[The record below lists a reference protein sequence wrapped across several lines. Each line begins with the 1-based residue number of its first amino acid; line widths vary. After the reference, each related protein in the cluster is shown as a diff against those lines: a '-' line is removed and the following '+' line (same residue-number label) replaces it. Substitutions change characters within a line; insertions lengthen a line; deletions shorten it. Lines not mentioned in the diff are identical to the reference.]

1 MALAIVTLCS
11 VGATAL
17 NAYAAEIRN
26 LIHSIGGDPISD
38 NAFDYALFNGAD
50 DSVFC
55 MNANSVKVQGDI
67 HSGGGFVYRGNEIEV
82 EGTIESG
89 NDCLTISVSDPEYES
104 KIGKTH
110 TYTNPVELPQ
120 IVPEIR
126 DEIREDATVYSG
138 YTSFQN
144 TILSGNAIVNGDVG
158 IYSSTCNVKNSV
170 IVANGSIQMG
180 LDYLSA
186 SNEGSL
192 FLCSENG
199 NIQINASNSKL
210 KGILYAPNGYVMIT
224 GDLNLQGRIIAK
236 QIYYYGSNL
245 TVTAS
250 EDDLTALDC
259 LSEVTDPVIT
269 GEKEGRENHR
279 INLSLNDN
287 AWISKVK
294 DKNITWSVKDA
305 ETGDILSEDEEYF
318 ILPGDSKKE
327 IGIVFRAQGDY
338 VAEASIRHKKKEY
351 TAIQTLHVFSDL
363 LPVSDFMADDYFL
376 RDENKVSSVSV
387 TDLSYSADGDELG
400 IRTYEIWYDNKGN
413 GTYEEPVTSVQTADE
428 TATLA
433 LNQVGQYKITET
445 VSEILDPEVQTL
457 YEEKGINISEI
468 KPVSVS
474 EKYFE
479 IGNRAPK
486 AEADVCINEQPKL
499 IVICKTEEEKTT
511 LTDAVNS
518 VLDSLT
524 EAGFTP
530 NIEYNVL
537 NGIGDDTVENAIR
550 SMYEKYNLE
559 TESLYLIGDFDYSD
573 ILSNKGCANA
583 EKALTESGGAII
595 PVHDS
600 LSTNLILS
608 AILSDQQESQSTD
621 IIIAGQ
627 NLKYSGSYLD
637 YENDPLYQ
645 TRYTYSYKP
654 YDENGNVTV
663 TEDGQESIVE
673 ESESAREQIGVP
685 GEYHISVKVQDNPVG
700 DNDALESYRL
710 WSEEFIIKNSI
721 PVVKRPTFDAVVTK
735 DLQENGAYTI
745 DVAVKENNAL
755 TLNCSIKEVGT
766 GAWEDLSNQT
776 VLSVD
781 KLYLLKAVV
790 EDKNGVQSLPK
801 VYVIENNAEE
811 NAVECRVDRTIPTEV
826 FLLTTEDYEGK
837 ESYADV
843 LRGLSDHYAEGF
855 LFGTHLYESAG
866 HFYYAPLDALLWN
879 DAKEACEKMGGH
891 LVTISSQTEND
902 FVRDVIREEGRA
914 GYLTLG
920 FSDAEE
926 ERNWKW
932 VTGEEVTFT
941 AWNAGEPNNG
951 LWMGAQN
958 HAFMLENGEWDD
970 GWLNPQLYMC
980 EWDSEEEYYAGILKY
995 VKETFAYENSAKV
1008 IVTNLNEDTPFK
1020 SNVIKAY
1027 FEKAI
1032 YESGAEIIRITNGAD
1047 EDSLSLVAEEV
1058 KRILAEEKNDNETAP
1073 FTVGDLLDV
1082 TLVNF
1087 DEDASKYSVSYQMGY
1102 QSFDGDI
1109 TKTGISDEW
1118 IIPELP
1124 GKYRVKVQLMN
1135 NVTGEMIVTQ
1145 DCDFMLYDVP
1155 KAEYQMPGEIERIQ
1169 GDDEHCIAKVYV
1181 NTYADRYHGTE
1192 GNGIE
1197 SAVYKWKKAGE
1208 STWTEGMWPDT
1219 WELENVYLLYTAVK
1233 DIDGVE
1239 SAPSV
1244 YVLSTKNL
1252 PIEDKHGP
1260 SITIIFSNHYPVA
1273 GENVTITFQAVDESS
1288 VENAELYILG
1298 EQVLSETGTYVYET
1312 KDSGEIVV
1320 SARAIDEKGNVST
1333 RSEVLKVLP
1342 ASVYDVT
1349 PPEVAITRVE
1359 KDSQNPDMLRIYG
1372 TVTDETKLSEYKLY
1386 YSKEGET
1393 DTKVIASGSKEVT
1406 DELLGSLSLNGLGEE
1421 SFVITLY
1428 AKDAAG
1434 NEGMATNSFIRST
1447 LGVEFTDVVLSE
1459 DGKVLSVY
1467 GSVKEGAG
1475 LAELTLQCVRSI
1487 SAEDEVYTENEE
1499 IAVIRENLED
1509 GVLCMID
1516 TALLV
1521 TGEYILNVK
1530 VRDIDG
1536 NEVEGFV
1543 VFTYTEGEIVEEATI
1558 EKNEITPFVWTGVEE
1573 AGKQYL
1579 AVFGMPGNQQ
1589 YVFSCVDENGNEI
1602 TLKTREEVESGST
1615 ASSDEEEDVVDED
1628 NTPDDEKEPNPQ
1640 EIDTETKDE
1649 QEEESKEPSEE
1660 SPEESPEVFSEE
1672 FPEGSADEQ
1681 IVEDAEPES
1690 EPIEEGTSSES
1701 SDRAGFDYEEE
1712 EGLIY
1717 RYLDMNSL
1725 ESGTYTVV
1733 AVAVDYPELVSSL
1746 TFRFVKGGE
1755 ITTETETTHSAPEI
1769 TQIEL
1774 NENKTALNIRG
1785 NVNHNEEAELS
1796 VSCIR
1801 KDAEETN
1808 IIEITPSEEEGILG
1822 QISLDLLT
1830 TGEYE
1835 LIAKL
1840 RYPDNVETTTV
1851 VSFTYTEPVTSEPA
1865 TTKIGTDK
1873 EEILDEND
1881 VTPPSLDFHA
1891 NVEGNEITDSTDILA
1906 TISDDKGILSYV
1918 LEYRLKGEADY
1929 TLLAKGKGAKAD
1941 EKIGEIHPDCLL
1953 NGVYEFRLRVKDFG
1967 GNEVSGTREYGIY
1980 TPAKIGFLSLGFADF
1995 SKRIG
2000 GMNIQ
2005 AERIYSNLVKT
2016 EGDFGYGWN
2025 LALGGMTLT
2034 AGGELWNG
2042 YAQGSAGTGLGTT
2055 FTIYETNCHDVV
2067 INFGDGTTKTF
2078 KVKLSPES
2086 QALRPIDSVNVGFRC
2101 VEDPSYTLSI
2111 LGDDSAEFSD
2121 GLLYWNDESN
2131 YSGIRY
2137 LLTDKEGNKYTFNGS
2152 GKVETF
2158 EDTLG
2163 EVIYVSDAG
2172 FLNAEGKGIHF
2183 TRDEKNRITSV
2194 SDDFGKSV
2202 SYFYDGN
2209 GDLVTFVGADGIAVH
2224 YEYDHFHNLTTILDS
2239 EGRILAHSEYDKD
2252 GRLTASVDAEGNRI
2266 SYEYDPALSMQ
2277 RVTDRRGNSTVY
2289 YYDDFGQVVKSI
2301 DPYGNIALNEYDTNH
2316 NLIKR
2321 IDENGT
2327 EISYEYDDKGNVTK
2341 VTYPDGSTLQYS
2353 LQENGLIQNVTFM
2366 DLIVSALTYD
2376 SKGYINSSTDANGNV
2391 TEYTHDANG
2400 NVTSVSDAIGYS
2412 YQATYTE
2419 DGRLALLIDS
2429 NNNHISYTYNERG
2442 ECISATITNGE
2453 KSHTVSM
2460 TYDSYGNI
2468 SSATDNM
2475 GNTTLYEYDAKGNL
2489 LSVTDA
2495 TGNKTIYR
2503 YSLNGNVEEIEYP
2516 DGSKETFEYDEEGN
2530 TIKAT
2535 NRLGLSRTFA
2545 YDKLNRL
2552 ISTTSPNGKTESYTY
2567 DAVGNLL
2574 SVTSVYGDVTTYEYD
2589 QMYRQTKVNSPL
2601 TGTTSYTYDMYSML
2615 TSRTDAE
2622 GNTVS
2627 YEYDHNNNLTKVT
2640 YPDGAGCSYV
2650 YDARNRLVKEV
2661 DGYGNET
2668 KYSYTNSDLL
2678 SSVTDADG
2686 VSTQYSYDYMGNLTE
2701 VIDGNHHK
2709 TTYVYDDAFRLVEM
2723 RNAAAQS
2730 AHYVRNAAGRVLQY
2744 TDYAGHI
2751 TEFLYDSCGN
2761 ILSEKD
2767 AEKETLYYYHN
2778 GVTTGASDDN
2788 GRITYTY
2795 NELGQL
2801 ATQTDASGNT
2811 LRFTYDTFGN
2821 VTKIEGLSVS
2831 ENYTYDEFGRLK
2843 SAKNEQGEGV
2853 SYTYDAL
2860 SRVKDALYTNGIKI
2874 TYSYDS
2880 CGRVSEQVTV
2890 GPNGEILSS
2899 YTYTYGKNGE
2909 ILTAMENYTLDG
2921 VVVQTAVQYTYGKS
2935 GMLLCETHTQG
2946 ENVLK
2951 QTYSYDAAG
2960 NRTRKETAITGDVSR
2975 IANRPILAGI
2985 TTYTYNEINQLID
2998 ETFTENANAANETVK
3013 KTTYTYDVAGNLVQ
3027 TTGEKEAEY
3036 TYNNRNQLIKAK
3048 VTENGISGEET
3059 YGYDAQGV
3067 RAFKKNSTG
3076 ETNYITYT
3084 IGGLSYL
3091 FAETDENGKLI
3102 ASYLRGYGLVSETLY
3117 HNDSETE
3124 NEETYFYLLDGNG
3137 DVRALANEAGNVTD
3151 TYRFDAFGIK
3161 LIQTGNTKNPYGYRS
3176 EETDELT
3183 GFVYLRAR
3191 YMNPATGTFISE
3203 DTFGGV
3209 LSSPI
3214 TLNRYAYAGQNP
3226 VSYMDPSGH
3235 FFTVIQQVLTLTL
3248 QEMIKDYEGTMAAGR
3263 LGAFISVMGAIVSGD
3278 SDLGWA
3284 YVKGYAMGVGTAG
3297 LGKLKELG
3305 QGILAAKKLYMVITL
3320 VRVFKNG
3327 SLAAYSLYKKDY
3339 VSAMF
3344 YGSLT
3349 VFGVFEYKSEAKAL
3363 YQMNQT
3369 SVNNGDIKSHL
3380 YYNPDEDGSKIDFYA
3395 GKEGVA
3401 TSLQE
3406 YDDFVGSVGN
3416 PVEVAGYGHTGR
3428 IIPNCLNEQMAMRQ
3442 VRSNPLDGAT
3452 ELPFVMKDSRWSA
3465 EDGWVKMENNVYHS
3479 NGDHISIHFVYN
3491 KNTGMFDDFKFK
3503 DK

>member
-1 MALAIVTLCS
+1 MKTSRKRFGKIRTRVLAIILTITTL
-11 VGATAL
+11 GATGSTAL
-17 NAYAAEIRN
+17 NVYAEEIRN
-26 LIHSIGGDPISD
+26 LIRSVGSGANSE
-38 NAFDYALFNGAD
+38 NAFDYAIFNGSS
-50 DSVFC
+50 DSVLS
-55 MNANSVKVQGDI
+55 MNANSLKVQGDI
-67 HSGGGFVYRGNEIEV
+67 HSNGGFVYRGNEIEV
-82 EGTIESG
+82 VGTIEAG
-89 NDCLTISVSDPEYES
+89 NDNLIISVSDPDYKD
-104 KIGKTH
+104 KIGKTNP
-110 TYTNPVELPQ
+110 YTDPVELPQ
-120 IVPEIR
+120 IVSEIR
-126 DEIREDATVYSG
+126 DEIREDAAVYSG

-158 IYSSTCNVKNSV
+158 IYSSSCSVQNSV
-170 IVANGSIQMG
+170 IVASGNIQMG
-180 LDYLSA
+180 LDYLSSA
-186 SNEGSL
+186 DGGTL

-199 NIQINASNSKL
+199 NIQINASSSEL

-224 GDLNLQGRIIAK
+224 GDLNLKGRIIAK
-236 QIYYYGSNL
+236 QIYNYGSNL

-250 EDDLTALDC
+250 EDDLEILDG
-259 LSEVTDPVIT
+259 LSKVTDPVIT
-269 GEKEGRENHR
+269 GDTQGRENHR
-279 INLSLNDN
+279 ISLSLNDN
-287 AWISKVK
+287 VWISKVK
-294 DKNITWSVKDA
+294 DKNITWTVKDA
-305 ETGDILSEDEEYF
+305 ETGEALSGEEDYF
-318 ILPGDSKKE
+318 ILQNDSKKE
-327 IGIVFRAQGDY
+327 IGIVFRTQGDY
-338 VAEASIRHKKKEY
+338 VAEASISYKKKEY
-351 TAIQTLHVFSDL
+351 TASLEIHV
-363 LPVSDFMADDYFL
+363 LPDMMPVADFLADESFL
-376 RDENKVSSVSV
+376 RDENKEVSVPV
-387 TDLSYSADGDELG
+387 TDLSYSLDGDELG
-400 IRTYEIWYDNKGN
+400 VRTFEIYHDGKGDGSYEDL
-413 GTYEEPVTSVQTADE
+413 VTSVQTTEQTIAFK
-428 TATLA
+428 
-433 LNQVGQYKITET
+433 LNKLGQYRIVET
-445 VSEILDPEVQTL
+445 VSEILDSEVQTL
-457 YEEKGINISEI
+457 YEEKGIDISKV
-468 KPVSVS
+468 KPASVC
-474 EKYFE
+474 EKHF
-479 IGNRAPK
+479 
-486 AEADVCINEQPKL
+486 V
-499 IVICKTEEEKTT
+499 
-511 LTDAVNS
+511 
-518 VLDSLT
+518 
-524 EAGFTP
+524 
-530 NIEYNVL
+530 
-537 NGIGDDTVENAIR
+537 
-550 SMYEKYNLE
+550 
-559 TESLYLIGDFDYSD
+559 
-573 ILSNKGCANA
+573 
-583 EKALTESGGAII
+583 
-595 PVHDS
+595 
-600 LSTNLILS
+600 
-608 AILSDQQESQSTD
+608 
-621 IIIAGQ
+621 
-627 NLKYSGSYLD
+627 
-637 YENDPLYQ
+637 
-645 TRYTYSYKP
+645 
-654 YDENGNVTV
+654 V
-663 TEDGQESIVE
+663 TED
-673 ESESAREQIGVP
+673 ESEEAVQI
-685 GEYHISVKVQDNPVG
+685 
-700 DNDALESYRL
+700 
-710 WSEEFIIKNSI
+710 
-721 PVVKRPTFDAVVTK
+721 
-735 DLQENGAYTI
+735 
-745 DVAVKENNAL
+745 
-755 TLNCSIKEVGT
+755 SIKK
-766 GAWEDLSNQT
+766 T
-776 VLSVD
+776 V
-781 KLYLLKAVV
+781 
-790 EDKNGVQSLPK
+790 
-801 VYVIENNAEE
+801 
-811 NAVECRVDRTIPTEV
+811 PTEV
-826 FLLTTEDYEGK
+826 LLLTTEDFAGK
-837 ESYADV
+837 ESYANT
-843 LRGLSDHYAEGF
+843 LGGLADYYAEGF
-855 LFGTHLYESAG
+855 LFGTHLYESGG
-866 HFYYAPLDALLWN
+866 HFYYAPKEALLW
-879 DAKEACEKMGGH
+879 DEAKEACEKMGGH
-891 LVTISSQTEND
+891 LVTISSQAEND
-902 FVRDVIREEGRA
+902 FVRDVMISEGRA

-926 ERNWKW
+926 ETNWRW

-941 AWNAGEPNNG
+941 AWRGGEPNNG
-951 LWMGAQN
+951 LWWDAQN
-958 HAFMLENGEWDD
+958 YAYMYDNGEWDD

-995 VKETFAYENSAKV
+995 VKDSFTYDNSAKV
-1008 IVTNLNEDTPFK
+1008 IVTNLYEDVPFK
-1020 SNVIKAY
+1020 SDVIKAY
-1027 FEKAI
+1027 FERAI
-1032 YESGAEIIRITNGAD
+1032 YESGAKIVRITNDTDEETVNAVAD
-1047 EDSLSLVAEEV
+1047 EVNS
-1058 KRILAEEKNDNETAP
+1058 ILAEEKDKKETTP

-1087 DEDASKYSVSYQMGY
+1087 DGNAEDYTVFYQVTY
-1102 QSFDGDI
+1102 QSPDGSV
-1109 TKTGISDEW
+1109 TQSDFSGDFGNF
-1118 IIPELP
+1118 ELP
-1124 GKYRVKVQLMN
+1124 GEYKVKVQLVN
-1135 NVTGEMIVTQ
+1135 LITEEVFVSK
-1145 DCDFMLYDVP
+1145 DCEFTLYDAP
-1155 KAEYQMPGEIERIQ
+1155 KAEYHLSGGIERIQ
-1169 GDDEHCIAKVYV
+1169 GDDEHCIANVIV
-1181 NTYADRYHGTE
+1181 NTYADRYLGTE

-1197 SAVYKWKKAGE
+1197 STVYKWKKAGE
-1208 STWTEGMWPDT
+1208 TTWNEGTWPDT
-1219 WELENVYLLYTAVK
+1219 WDLENVYLLYTVVK
-1233 DIDGVE
+1233 DKDGVE

-1244 YVLSTKNL
+1244 YVLSTKDL
-1252 PIEDKHGP
+1252 PIEDKAGP

-1273 GENVTITFQAVDESS
+1273 GEDVTITFQAVDESG
-1288 VENAELYILG
+1288 VESAELYISG
-1298 EQVLSETGTYVYET
+1298 EKVLSETGTYVYET
-1312 KDSGEIVV
+1312 KDSGEVVV
-1320 SARAIDEKGNVST
+1320 SARATDGKGNVST

-1342 ASVYDVT
+1342 GSAYDVT

-1359 KDSQNPDMLRIYG
+1359 KDPQNSDMLRIYG
-1372 TVTDETKLSEYKLY
+1372 TVTDETKLSEYKLS
-1386 YSKEGET
+1386 YSKEGEE
-1393 DTKVIASGSKEVT
+1393 DTKVIAGGSKEVT
-1406 DELLGSLSLNGLGEE
+1406 DELLGNLSLQGLSEE

-1434 NEGMATNSFIRST
+1434 NESMATTSFYKST
-1447 LGVEFTDVVLSE
+1447 LGVDFTNVVLSE
-1459 DGKVLSVY
+1459 DGKLLSVY
-1467 GSVKEGAG
+1467 GTIKEGAG
-1475 LAELTLQCVRSI
+1475 LADLTMQCARSDFDKG
-1487 SAEDEVYTENEE
+1487 EEYGEGEE
-1499 IAVIRENLED
+1499 IALVRDNLED
-1509 GVLCMID
+1509 GVLCKID
-1516 TALLV
+1516 TALLA
-1521 TGEYILNVK
+1521 TGEYTLTVK
-1530 VRDIDG
+1530 VTDIDG

-1543 VFTYTEGEIVEEATI
+1543 VFTYTEGEVIEEAEVETT
-1558 EKNEITPFVWTGVEE
+1558 EVTPFVWTGVEE
-1573 AGKQYL
+1573 AGEQYL
-1579 AVFGMPGNQQ
+1579 AVFGVPGNQQ
-1589 YVFSCVDENGNEI
+1589 YVFSCVDEEGTEI
-1602 TLKTREEVESGST
+1602 PLLTKEEINPVSD
-1615 ASSDEEEDVVDED
+1615 ASSDDGDEVVEA
-1628 NTPDDEKEPNPQ
+1628 T
-1640 EIDTETKDE
+1640 E
-1649 QEEESKEPSEE
+1649 QEQEQDSLETEVEEATGQEEPTEEPSEDLSVE
-1660 SPEESPEVFSEE
+1660 DSEPEREPKE
-1672 FPEGSADEQ
+1672 EGS
-1681 IVEDAEPES
+1681 P
-1690 EPIEEGTSSES
+1690 SES
-1701 SDRAGFDYEEE
+1701 SDKAGFDYEEQ
-1712 EGLIY
+1712 EGFIY
-1717 RYLDMNSL
+1717 RYLDRKYL
-1725 ESGTYTVV
+1725 ESGIYTVT
-1733 AVAVDYPELVSSL
+1733 ATAVDYPEMVSSL

-1755 ITTETETTHSAPEI
+1755 ITAETEVTHSAPEI

-1774 NENKTALNIRG
+1774 NEDKTALNIRG
-1785 NVNHNEEAELS
+1785 NVNHEEEAELI

-1881 VTPPSLDFHA
+1881 VTPPTLDFHA
-1891 NVEGNEITDSTDILA
+1891 NVEGNEIADGTDIIA
-1906 TISDDKGILSYV
+1906 TIADDQGILSYV
-1918 LEYRLKGEADY
+1918 LEYRLKGEEDY
-1929 TLLAKGKGAKAD
+1929 TVLTKGKGAKSE

-1953 NGVYEFRLRVKDFG
+1953 NGVYEFRLRAKDFG
-1967 GNEVSGTREYGIY
+1967 GNEVAGSREYSIY
-1980 TPAKIGFLSLGFADF
+1980 TPAKIGFLSLGFVDF
-1995 SKRIG
+1995 TKRIG

-2034 AGGELWNG
+2034 NGNELWNG

-2055 FTIYETNCHDVV
+2055 FTIYETICHDVV

-2086 QALRPIDSVNVGFRC
+2086 QTLQPIDSVNVGFRC

-2202 SYFYDGN
+2202 SYSYDGN

-2266 SYEYDPALSMQ
+2266 SYEYDPSLSMQ

-2289 YYDDFGQVVKSI
+2289 YYDDFGQVVKSV
-2301 DPYGNIALNEYDTNH
+2301 DPYGNIALNEYDTSH

-2475 GNTTLYEYDAKGNL
+2475 GNTSLYEYDAKGNL

-2495 TGNKTIYR
+2495 TGNKTLYR

-2552 ISTTSPNGKTESYTY
+2552 ISTTSPNGKTESYSY
-2567 DAVGNLL
+2567 DAVGNFL
-2574 SVTSVYGDVTTYEYD
+2574 SVTSIYGDVTTYEYD
-2589 QMYRQTKVNSPL
+2589 RMYRQTKVNSPL
-2601 TGTTSYTYDMYSML
+2601 TGTTSYAYDQYSML

-2627 YEYDHNNNLTKVT
+2627 YEYDPNNNLTKVT
-2640 YPDGAGCSYV
+2640 YPDGTGRSYV

-2668 KYSYTNSDLL
+2668 RYSYTNSDLL

-2723 RNAAAQS
+2723 RNAAGQS
-2730 AHYVRNAAGRVLQY
+2730 ASYVRDAAGRVLQY
-2744 TDYAGHI
+2744 TDYAGNI

-2761 ILSEKD
+2761 ILSEKN
-2767 AEKETLYYYHN
+2767 AEKETLFYYHN
-2778 GVTTGASDDN
+2778 GVATGASDEN
-2788 GRITYTY
+2788 GRISYTY

-2801 ATQTDASGNT
+2801 AMQTDANGNT
-2811 LRFTYDTFGN
+2811 LSFTYDAYGN
-2821 VTKIEGLSVS
+2821 VTRIEGLSVS

-2843 SAKNEQGEGV
+2843 SAKNGQGEGV
-2853 SYTYDAL
+2853 TYSYDTL

-2880 CGRVSEQVTV
+2880 CGRVSEQVTA
-2890 GPNGEILSS
+2890 GPDGEILSS

-2909 ILTAMENYTLDG
+2909 LLTAMEAYTLDG
-2921 VVVQTAVQYTYGKS
+2921 VVVQTAVRYTYSKT
-2935 GMLLCETHTQG
+2935 GMLLSETHTQA
-2946 ENVLK
+2946 ENVLT

-2960 NRTRKETAITGDVSR
+2960 NRIRKETTVTGDVNR
-2975 IANRPILAGI
+2975 LANQPVSAGV
-2985 TTYTYNEINQLID
+2985 TTYTYNELNQLIT

-3013 KTTYTYDVAGNLVQ
+3013 QTAYTYDAAGNLVK
-3027 TTGEKEAEY
+3027 TSGEKEAEY
-3036 TYNNRNQLIKAK
+3036 TYNARNQLIKAK
-3048 VTENGISGEET
+3048 VTENGASKEES
-3059 YGYDAQGV
+3059 YGYDVQGV
-3067 RAFKKNSTG
+3067 RAWKRNSTG

-3091 FAETDENGKLI
+3091 FAESNASGELS
-3102 ASYLRGYGLVSETLY
+3102 ASYLRGYGLVGETLY
-3117 HNDSETE
+3117 HKDSETE
-3124 NEETYFYLLDGNG
+3124 EEETFFYLLDGNG
-3137 DVRALANEAGNVTD
+3137 DVRALADDAGSVTD

-3191 YMNPATGTFISE
+3191 YLNPATGTFISE
-3203 DTFGGV
+3203 DTFRGV

-3226 VSYMDPSGH
+3226 IGNIDPSGH
-3235 FFTVIQQVLTLTL
+3235 FFMAIKQVVTLTI
-3248 QEMIKDYEGTMAAGR
+3248 QEMLRDYEGTMAAGR
-3263 LGAFISVMGAIVSGD
+3263 LGAFTSVMGAIVSGD

-3284 YVKGYAMGVGTAG
+3284 YIKGYARGVGTAG

-3305 QGILAAKKLYMVITL
+3305 QGIRAAKQLYMVITL

-3327 SLAAYSLYKKDY
+3327 SLAAYSFSKKDY
-3339 VSAMF
+3339 AAAAF

-3349 VFGVFEYKSEAKAL
+3349 VFGVLEYRAEAKAL
-3363 YQMNQT
+3363 FQMNQT

-3380 YYNPDEDGSKIDFYA
+3380 YYNPDKDESGSKTYMTGTDGEEELA
-3395 GKEGVA
+3395 RLVGGKSQQYRK
-3401 TSLQE
+3401 TSLGGRYIDQLSADNIAHE
-3406 YDDFVGSVGN
+3406 SKVGYTTLTKRIRTQILKDAELIN
-3416 PVEVAGYGHTGR
+3416 TGR
-3428 IIPNCLNEQMAMRQ
+3428 IEGAHWHFFTSGVTGKGGASQ
-3442 VRSNPLDGAT
+3442 PLLDFLT
-3452 ELPFVMKDSRWSA
+3452 E
-3465 EDGWVKMENNVYHS
+3465 
-3479 NGDHISIHFVYN
+3479 NGISYTIH
-3491 KNTGMFDDFKFK
+3491 
-3503 DK
+3503 

>member
-158 IYSSTCNVKNSV
+158 IYSSTCSVGNSV
-170 IVANGSIQMG
+170 VVATGNIQMG
-180 LDYLSA
+180 LDYLSSA
-186 SNEGSL
+186 DGGTL

-199 NIQINASNSKL
+199 NIQINASSSEL
-210 KGILYAPNGYVMIT
+210 KGIFYAPNGYVMIT
-224 GDLNLQGRIIAK
+224 GDLNLKGRIIAK
-236 QIYYYGSNL
+236 QIFYYGSNL

-250 EDDLTALDC
+250 EDDLAVLDC
-259 LSEVTDPVIT
+259 LSEVVDPVIT
-269 GEKEGRENHR
+269 GETEGRENHR

-294 DKNITWSVKDA
+294 DKNITWTVKDA

-338 VAEASIRHKKKEY
+338 VAEASIQHKKKEY
-351 TAIQTLHVFSDL
+351 TAIQTLHVFPDL

-428 TATLA
+428 TATFA

-479 IGNRAPK
+479 IGNRVPK
-486 AEADVCINEQPKL
+486 AEADVCVNEQPKL
-499 IVICKTEEEKTT
+499 IIICKTEEEKTT

-524 EAGFTP
+524 EAGFIP

-573 ILSNKGCANA
+573 ILSKKGCANA

-673 ESESAREQIGVP
+673 ESESTREQIGVP

-721 PVVKRPTFDAVVTK
+721 PVVKRPTFDAKITK
-735 DLQENGAYTI
+735 ELQENGAYTL
-745 DVAVKENNAL
+745 DVSVKEDNAL

-766 GAWEDLSNQT
+766 DAWKTLSKQT
-776 VLSVD
+776 ILSSD
-781 KLYLLKAVV
+781 KLYLLKTVATGKHG
-790 EDKNGVQSLPK
+790 EESLPK
-801 VYVIENNAEE
+801 VYLLENAGEE
-811 NAVECRVDRTIPTEV
+811 NSLECRIDRTVPTEV
-826 FLLTTEDYEGK
+826 LLLTTEDLEGK

-843 LRGLSDHYAEGF
+843 LRGLPDHYAEGF
-855 LFGTHLYESAG
+855 LFGTHLYESNG
-866 HFYYAPLDALLWN
+866 HFYYAPLDALLWD
-879 DAKEACEKMGGH
+879 DAKDACEKMGGH
-891 LVTISSQTEND
+891 LVTISSQAEND
-902 FVRDVIREEGRA
+902 FVRDIMISEGRA

-926 ERNWKW
+926 ETNWKW
-932 VTGEEVTFT
+932 VTKEENTFT
-941 AWNAGEPNNG
+941 AWRGGEPNNG

-958 HAFMLENGEWDD
+958 YAYMYDNGEWDD

-995 VKETFAYENSAKV
+995 VKDAFAYKNSAKV
-1008 IVTNLNEDTPFK
+1008 IVTNLYEDVTFK
-1020 SNVIKAY
+1020 SDVIKAY

-1032 YESGAEIIRITNGAD
+1032 YESGAKVVRIADGAD
-1047 EDSLSLVAEEV
+1047 EEYVNTVAEEV
-1058 KRILAEEKNDNETAP
+1058 NSILAEKKGKKETTP

-1082 TLVNF
+1082 TLADFEGNA
-1087 DEDASKYSVSYQMGY
+1087 EDYSVFYQVTY
-1102 QSFDGDI
+1102 QRFDGSI
-1109 TKTGISDEW
+1109 TKTDISDTW
-1118 IIPELP
+1118 TNPELP
-1124 GKYRVKVQLMN
+1124 GKYKVRAQLVN
-1135 NVTGEMIVTQ
+1135 LTTEEAFVSK
-1145 DCDFMLYDVP
+1145 DCEFTLYDVP
-1155 KAEYQMPGEIERIQ
+1155 KAEYHLSGEIERIQ
-1169 GDDEHCIAKVYV
+1169 GDDEHCIANIFV
-1181 NTYADRYHGTE
+1181 NTYADRYLGAE

-1197 SAVYKWKKAGE
+1197 ESVFKWKKAGE
-1208 STWTEGMWPDT
+1208 TIWNEGAWPDM
-1219 WELENVYLLYTAVK
+1219 WELEDVYLLYTAVK
-1233 DIDGVE
+1233 DKDGVE
-1239 SAPSV
+1239 SDPSV
-1244 YVLSTKNL
+1244 YVLSTKDL
-1252 PIEDKHGP
+1252 PIEDKVGP

-1273 GENVTITFQAVDESS
+1273 GEDVTITFQAVDESG
-1288 VENAELYILG
+1288 VESAELYISG
-1298 EQVLSETGTYVYET
+1298 EKVLSETGTYVYET
-1312 KDSGEIVV
+1312 KDSGEVVV
-1320 SARAIDEKGNVST
+1320 SARAIDGKGNVST

-1349 PPEVAITRVE
+1349 PPEVAITRVQ
-1359 KDSQNPDMLRIYG
+1359 KDADNPDLLHIYG
-1372 TVTDETKLSEYKLY
+1372 TVSDETKLSEYKLY
-1386 YSKEGET
+1386 YLKEGET
-1393 DTKVIASGSKEVT
+1393 DTKVIAGGSKEVT
-1406 DELLGSLSLNGLGEE
+1406 DELLGSLSLQGLSEDA
-1421 SFVITLY
+1421 FVITLY

-1434 NEGMATNSFIRST
+1434 NESMATNSFYRST
-1447 LGVEFTDVVLSE
+1447 LGVDFADVVLSE
-1459 DGKVLSVY
+1459 DGKTIAIY
-1467 GSVKEGAG
+1467 GTVSEGAG
-1475 LAELTLQCVRSI
+1475 LSDVFMNCVSNT
-1487 SAEDEVYTENEE
+1487 SPDSEESGESEE
-1499 IAVIRENLED
+1499 IALIRDNLEA
-1509 GVLCMID
+1509 GVLCKID
-1516 TALLV
+1516 TALLA
-1521 TGEYILNVK
+1521 TGEYTLTVK
-1530 VRDIDG
+1530 VTDIDG

-1543 VFTYTEGEIVEEATI
+1543 VFTYAEGEVIEDATVETTEV
-1558 EKNEITPFVWTGVEE
+1558 TPFVWTGVEE
-1573 AGKQYL
+1573 AGEQYL
-1579 AVFGMPGNQQ
+1579 AVFGVPGNQQ
-1589 YVFSCVDENGNEI
+1589 YVFTCVDENGNEVV
-1602 TLKTREEVESGST
+1602 LKTREEAEPASS
-1615 ASSDEEEDVVDED
+1615 ASSDEEDEVVE
-1628 NTPDDEKEPNPQ
+1628 T
-1640 EIDTETKDE
+1640 TEEE
-1649 QEEESKEPSEE
+1649 QEQDPLEDSEPKSE
-1660 SPEESPEVFSEE
+1660 PEE
-1672 FPEGSADEQ
+1672 EGS
-1681 IVEDAEPES
+1681 PS
-1690 EPIEEGTSSES
+1690 GS
-1701 SDRAGFDYEEE
+1701 SDKAGFDYEEQD
-1712 EGLIY
+1712 GFVY
-1717 RYLDMNSL
+1717 RYLEQNNL
-1725 ESGTYTVV
+1725 ESGIYTVT
-1733 AVAVDYPELVSSL
+1733 ATAVDYPEMVSSL

-1755 ITTETETTHSAPEI
+1755 ITAEEEVTHSAPEI

-1774 NENKTALNIRG
+1774 NEDKTALNIRG
-1785 NVNHNEEAELS
+1785 NVNHEEEAELI

-1881 VTPPSLDFHA
+1881 VTPPTLDFHA
-1891 NVEGNEITDSTDILA
+1891 NVEGNEIADGTDIIA
-1906 TISDDKGILSYV
+1906 TIADDQGILSYV
-1918 LEYRLKGEADY
+1918 LEYRQKGEEDY
-1929 TLLAKGKGAKAD
+1929 TVLTKGKGAKSE

-1953 NGVYEFRLRVKDFG
+1953 NGVYEFRLRAKDFG
-1967 GNEVSGTREYGIY
+1967 GNEVAGSREYSIY
-1980 TPAKIGFLSLGFADF
+1980 TPAKIGFLSLGFVDF
-1995 SKRIG
+1995 TKRIG

-2005 AERIYSNLVKT
+2005 AERIYSNLIKT

-2055 FTIYETNCHDVV
+2055 FTIYETDCHDVV

-2086 QALRPIDSVNVGFRC
+2086 QALQPIDSVNVGFMC

-2111 LGDDSAEFSD
+2111 IGDNSAEYSD
-2121 GLLYWNDESN
+2121 GLLYWNDEGN
-2131 YSGIRY
+2131 YSNLRF
-2137 LLTDKEGNKYTFNGS
+2137 LLEDKEGNKYTFNGS
-2152 GKVETF
+2152 GKVEQF

-2183 TRDEKNRITSV
+2183 TRDERNRITSI

-2202 SYFYDGN
+2202 RYSYDGN

-2224 YEYDHFHNLTTILDS
+2224 YEYDHLHNLTTILDS

-2289 YYDDFGQVVKSI
+2289 YYDDFGQVVKSV

-2341 VTYPDGSTLQYS
+2341 VTYSDGSTLQYS

-2475 GNTTLYEYDAKGNL
+2475 GNTTLYEYDSKGNL

-2552 ISTTSPNGKTESYTY
+2552 ISTTSSNGKTERYSY

-2589 QMYRQTKVNSPL
+2589 RMYRQTKENSPL
-2601 TGTTSYTYDMYSML
+2601 TGTTSYAYDQYSML

-2640 YPDGAGCSYV
+2640 YPDGASRSYV

-2701 VIDGNHHK
+2701 VLDGNHHK
-2709 TTYVYDDAFRLVEM
+2709 TTYVYDEAFRLVEM
-2723 RNAAAQS
+2723 KNAAGQS
-2730 AHYVRNAAGRVLQY
+2730 AHYVRDAAGRVLQY
-2744 TDYAGHI
+2744 TDYGGHI

-2778 GVTTGASDDN
+2778 GVATGASDEN
-2788 GRITYTY
+2788 GRISYTY

-2801 ATQTDASGNT
+2801 VTQTDANGNT
-2811 LRFTYDTFGN
+2811 LSFTYDAFGN
-2821 VTKIEGLSVS
+2821 VTKVEGLSVS

-2843 SAKNEQGEGV
+2843 SAKNGQDEGV
-2853 SYTYDAL
+2853 TYTYDAL

-2880 CGRVSEQVTV
+2880 CGRVSEQVTA
-2890 GPNGEILSS
+2890 GPDGEILSS

-2921 VVVQTAVQYTYGKS
+2921 VVVQTTVQYTYGKS

-2946 ENVLK
+2946 ENVLR
-2951 QTYSYDAAG
+2951 QTYTYDAAG
-2960 NRTRKETAITGDVSR
+2960 NRIRKETTITGDVNR
-2975 IANRPILAGI
+2975 IANQPVSSGV
-2985 TTYTYNEINQLID
+2985 TTYTYNELNQLIT
-2998 ETFTENANAANETVK
+2998 ETFTENAGTANETVK
-3013 KTTYTYDVAGNLVQ
+3013 QTTYTYDATGNLIK

-3036 TYNNRNQLIKAK
+3036 TYNSRNQLIKAK
-3048 VTENGISGEET
+3048 IMENATSKEET

-3067 RAFKKNSTG
+3067 RSWKRNSAG
-3076 ETNYITYT
+3076 KTNYITYT

-3091 FAETDENGKLI
+3091 FAETNENGELT
-3102 ASYLRGYGLVSETLY
+3102 ASYLRGYGLLSETLY
-3117 HNDSETE
+3117 HNNSGE
-3124 NEETYFYLLDGNG
+3124 EETFFYLLDGNG
-3137 DVRALANEAGNVTD
+3137 DVRALADEAGSVTD

-3161 LIQTGNTKNPYGYRS
+3161 LIQKGSTKNPYGYRS

-3191 YMNPATGTFISE
+3191 YLNPATGTFISE

-3209 LSSPI
+3209 LGSPI

-3226 VSYMDPSGH
+3226 VNFVDPSGH
-3235 FFTVIQQVLTLTL
+3235 FFTVIQQVLTMTL
-3248 QEMIKDYEGTMAAGR
+3248 QEMIKDKEGTISSGR
-3263 LGAFISVMGAIVSGD
+3263 IGGMLGVMGAIANGD
-3278 SDLGWA
+3278 TDLEKA
-3284 YVKGYAMGVGTAG
+3284 YVRGVIDGIKLAG
-3297 LGKLKELG
+3297 LGKLKALG
-3305 QGILAAKKLYMVITL
+3305 QGIKAAKQMYMVYMLTT
-3320 VRVFKNG
+3320 VFKNWGAAAIYASQKEYSKAAICGAAGLFGMFEFVSEYRALQSMNTFEVKATYEVHTNAVGEGG
-3327 SLAAYSLYKKDY
+3327 STSNDILDWSITKRRTGETRYEHVKLHEVNDLSKESHGVFYGDSVNTINKAWSNKSNGFKISGERVDTYIIPYENAGYAGGYGGQRQNLNTITIITQKDSNKIITGFPGNGYKYSLD
-3339 VSAMF
+3339 
-3344 YGSLT
+3344 GII
-3349 VFGVFEYKSEAKAL
+3349 G
-3363 YQMNQT
+3363 
-3369 SVNNGDIKSHL
+3369 GD
-3380 YYNPDEDGSKIDFYA
+3380 
-3395 GKEGVA
+3395 
-3401 TSLQE
+3401 
-3406 YDDFVGSVGN
+3406 
-3416 PVEVAGYGHTGR
+3416 
-3428 IIPNCLNEQMAMRQ
+3428 
-3442 VRSNPLDGAT
+3442 
-3452 ELPFVMKDSRWSA
+3452 
-3465 EDGWVKMENNVYHS
+3465 
-3479 NGDHISIHFVYN
+3479 
-3491 KNTGMFDDFKFK
+3491 
-3503 DK
+3503 

>member
-26 LIHSIGGDPISD
+26 LIHSIGGEPLSE

-50 DSVFC
+50 DSVFS
-55 MNANSVKVQGDI
+55 MNANSVKVNGNI
-67 HSGGGFVYRGNEIEV
+67 HSNGGFVYRGNEIEV

-126 DEIREDATVYSG
+126 VEIREDAAVYSG

-158 IYSSTCNVKNSV
+158 IYSSTCSVGNSV
-170 IVANGSIQMG
+170 VVATGNIQMG
-180 LDYLSA
+180 LDYLSGA
-186 SNEGSL
+186 DGGFL

-199 NIQINASNSKL
+199 NIQINAASSEL
-210 KGILYAPNGYVMIT
+210 KGIFYAPNGYVMIT
-224 GDLNLQGRIIAK
+224 GDLNLKGRIIAK
-236 QIYYYGSNL
+236 QIFYYGSNL

-250 EDDLTALDC
+250 EDDLAVLDC
-259 LSEVTDPVIT
+259 LSEVVDPVIT
-269 GEKEGRENHR
+269 GETEGRENHR

-294 DKNITWSVKDA
+294 DKNITWTVKDA

-338 VAEASIRHKKKEY
+338 VAEASIQHKKKEY
-351 TAIQTLHVFSDL
+351 TAIQTIHVLPDL

-428 TATLA
+428 TATFA

-486 AEADVCINEQPKL
+486 AEADVCVNEQPKL
-499 IVICKTEEEKTT
+499 IIICKTEEEKTT

-524 EAGFTP
+524 EAGFIP

-559 TESLYLIGDFDYSD
+559 TESLYLIGDFNYSG
-573 ILSNKGCANA
+573 ILSKKGCANA
-583 EKALTESGGAII
+583 EKALIESGGVII
-595 PVHDS
+595 PVVDNFS
-600 LSTNLILS
+600 SNLILS
-608 AILSDQQESQSTD
+608 TILSGQQESQEAD
-621 IIIAGQ
+621 IIITGQ

-637 YENDPLYQ
+637 YEKDPLYQ
-645 TRYTYSYKP
+645 TRYAYTYKP
-654 YDENGNVTV
+654 YDEYGNVIAA
-663 TEDGQESIVE
+663 EDGQETIVE
-673 ESESAREQIGVP
+673 ETESFKEQITVP
-685 GEYHISVKVQDNPVG
+685 GEYHISVTVQDNPVG
-700 DNDALESYRL
+700 GNDALASYRL
-710 WSEEFIIKNSI
+710 WSEEFAIKDSI
-721 PVVKRPTFDAVVTK
+721 PVVKRPTFDAKITK
-735 DLQENGAYTI
+735 DIQENGAYTLDI
-745 DVAVKENNAL
+745 SVKENNAL

-766 GAWEDLSNQT
+766 DAWETLSNQT
-776 VLSVD
+776 ILSSD
-781 KLYLLKAVV
+781 KLYLLKTVATGKHG
-790 EDKNGVQSLPK
+790 EESLPK
-801 VYVIENNAEE
+801 VYLLENAEE
-811 NAVECRVDRTIPTEV
+811 ENSLECRIDRTIPTEV
-826 FLLTTEDYEGK
+826 LLLTTEDLEGK
-837 ESYADV
+837 ESYANA
-843 LRGLSDHYAEGF
+843 LRGLPDYYVEGF
-855 LFGTHLYESAG
+855 LFGTHLYESNG
-866 HFYYAPLDALLWN
+866 HFYYAPLDALLWD
-879 DAKEACEKMGGH
+879 DAKDACEKMGGH
-891 LVTISSQTEND
+891 LVTISSQAEND
-902 FVRDVIREEGRA
+902 FVRDIMISEGRA

-926 ERNWKW
+926 ETNWKW
-932 VTGEEVTFT
+932 VTKEENTFT
-941 AWNAGEPNNG
+941 AWRGGEPNNG

-958 HAFMLENGEWDD
+958 YAYMYDNGEWDD

-995 VKETFAYENSAKV
+995 VKDAFVYENSAKV
-1008 IVTNLNEDTPFK
+1008 IVTNLYEDVTFK
-1020 SNVIKAY
+1020 SDVIKAY

-1032 YESGAEIIRITNGAD
+1032 YESGAKVVRIADGAD
-1047 EDSLSLVAEEV
+1047 EESVNTVAEEV
-1058 KRILAEEKNDNETAP
+1058 NSILAEEKGKKETTP
-1073 FTVGDLLDV
+1073 FIVGDLLDV
-1082 TLVNF
+1082 TLADFEGNA
-1087 DEDASKYSVSYQMGY
+1087 EDYSVFYQVTY
-1102 QSFDGDI
+1102 QSFDGSI
-1109 TKTGISDEW
+1109 TKTDISDTW
-1118 IIPELP
+1118 TNPELP
-1124 GKYRVKVQLMN
+1124 GKYKVRAQLVN
-1135 NVTGEMIVTQ
+1135 LTTEEVFVSK
-1145 DCDFMLYDVP
+1145 DCEFTLYDVP
-1155 KAEYQMPGEIERIQ
+1155 KAEYHLSGEIERIQ
-1169 GDDEHCIAKVYV
+1169 GDDEHCIANIFV
-1181 NTYADRYHGTE
+1181 NTYADRYLGTE

-1197 SAVYKWKKAGE
+1197 DAAYRWKKVGE
-1208 STWTEGMWPDT
+1208 TTWTEGAWPDT
-1219 WELENVYLLYTAVK
+1219 WDLENVYLLYTAVK
-1233 DIDGVE
+1233 DKDGVE

-1252 PIEDKHGP
+1252 PIEDKQGP

-1273 GENVTITFQAVDESS
+1273 GENVTITFQAVDESG

-1320 SARAIDEKGNVST
+1320 SARAIDGKGNVST

-1393 DTKVIASGSKEVT
+1393 DTKVIAGGSKELT
-1406 DELLGSLSLNGLGEE
+1406 DELLGSLSLNGLSEE

-1434 NEGMATNSFIRST
+1434 NESMATNSFYRST
-1447 LGVEFTDVVLSE
+1447 LGVDFTDVVLSE
-1459 DGKVLSVY
+1459 DGKLLSVY
-1467 GSVKEGAG
+1467 GTIKEGAG
-1475 LAELTLQCVRSI
+1475 LADLSMQCVRNI
-1487 SAEDEVYTENEE
+1487 STEDEECEE
-1499 IAVIRENLED
+1499 SEEVAVIQENLD
-1509 GVLCMID
+1509 NGVLCKID
-1516 TALLV
+1516 TALLA

-1530 VRDIDG
+1530 VKDIDG

-1543 VFTYTEGEIVEEATI
+1543 VFTYTEGEIVEDATI
-1558 EKNEITPFVWTGVEE
+1558 EKIEITPFVWTGVEE

-1579 AVFGMPGNQQ
+1579 AVFGVPGNQQ

-1628 NTPDDEKEPNPQ
+1628 NTLDDEKEPNPQ

-1649 QEEESKEPSEE
+1649 QEEKPQESSEE
-1660 SPEESPEVFSEE
+1660 PTM
-1672 FPEGSADEQ
+1672 
-1681 IVEDAEPES
+1681 EDAEPES
-1690 EPIEEGTSSES
+1690 DPMEEGTSSES

-1725 ESGTYTVV
+1725 ESGTYTVT
-1733 AVAVDYPELVSSL
+1733 AVAVDYQELVSSL
-1746 TFRFVKGGE
+1746 TFRFVKGEE
-1755 ITTETETTHSAPEI
+1755 IKAEEEVTHSAPEI

-1774 NENKTALNIRG
+1774 NEDKTALNIRG
-1785 NVNHNEEAELS
+1785 NVNHEEEAELI

-1881 VTPPSLDFHA
+1881 VTPPTLDFHA
-1891 NVEGNEITDSTDILA
+1891 NVEGNEIADGTDIIA
-1906 TISDDKGILSYV
+1906 TIADDQGILSYV
-1918 LEYRLKGEADY
+1918 LEYRQKGEEDY
-1929 TLLAKGKGAKAD
+1929 TVLTKGKGAKSE

-1953 NGVYEFRLRVKDFG
+1953 NGVYEFRLRAKDFG
-1967 GNEVSGTREYGIY
+1967 GNEVAGSREYSIY
-1980 TPAKIGFLSLGFADF
+1980 TPAKIGFLSLGFVDF
-1995 SKRIG
+1995 TKRIG

-2005 AERIYSNLVKT
+2005 AERIYSNLIKT

-2055 FTIYETNCHDVV
+2055 FTIYETICHDVV

-2086 QALRPIDSVNVGFRC
+2086 QALQPIDSVNVGFRC

-2131 YSGIRY
+2131 YPGIRY

-2224 YEYDHFHNLTTILDS
+2224 YEYDHSHNLTSILDS

-2289 YYDDFGQVVKSI
+2289 YYDDFGQVVKSV

-2468 SSATDNM
+2468 SSATDKM
-2475 GNTTLYEYDAKGNL
+2475 GNTSLYEYDSKGNL

-2495 TGNKTIYR
+2495 TGNKTLYR

-2535 NRLGLSRTFA
+2535 NRLGLSRIFA

-2552 ISTTSPNGKTESYTY
+2552 VSTTSPNGKTESYSY

-2601 TGTTSYTYDMYSML
+2601 TGTTSYTYDRYSML

-2640 YPDGAGCSYV
+2640 YPDGTGRSYV

-2668 KYSYTNSDLL
+2668 KYSYTNSNLL

-2701 VIDGNHHK
+2701 VLDGNHHK
-2709 TTYVYDDAFRLVEM
+2709 TTYVYDEAFRLVEM
-2723 RNAAAQS
+2723 KNAAGQS
-2730 AHYVRNAAGRVLQY
+2730 AYYVRDAAGRVLQY
-2744 TDYAGHI
+2744 TDFGGHV

-2767 AEKETLYYYHN
+2767 ADNETLYYYRN
-2778 GVTTGASDDN
+2778 GVVTGTSDDN

-2801 ATQTDASGNT
+2801 ATQTDANGNT
-2811 LRFTYDTFGN
+2811 LNFTYDAFGN
-2821 VTKIEGLSVS
+2821 VTKVEGLSVS

-2843 SAKNEQGEGV
+2843 SAKSGQDEGV
-2853 SYTYDAL
+2853 TYTYDTF

-2880 CGRVSEQVTV
+2880 CGRVSEQVTA
-2890 GPNGEILSS
+2890 GPDGEILSS

-2909 ILTAMENYTLDG
+2909 LLTAMEAYTLDG
-2921 VVVQTAVQYTYGKS
+2921 VVVQTAVQYTYGKT
-2935 GMLLCETHTQG
+2935 GMLLSETHTQG
-2946 ENVLK
+2946 ENVLT

-2960 NRTRKETAITGDVSR
+2960 NRTRKETAINGDVSR

-2998 ETFTENANAANETVK
+2998 ETFTENAGAANETVK
-3013 KTTYTYDVAGNLVQ
+3013 MTTYTYDAAGNLIK

-3036 TYNNRNQLIKAK
+3036 TYNTRNQLIKAK
-3048 VTENGISGEET
+3048 VTENGTSKEET

-3067 RAFKKNSTG
+3067 RSWKRNSTG

-3091 FAETDENGKLI
+3091 FAERNESGELT

-3117 HNDSETE
+3117 HKDSETE
-3124 NEETYFYLLDGNG
+3124 EEETFFYLLDGNG
-3137 DVRALANEAGNVTD
+3137 DVRALADEAGSVTD

-3191 YMNPATGTFISE
+3191 YMNPTTGTFISE

-3209 LSSPI
+3209 LRSPI

-3226 VSYMDPSGH
+3226 VSFVDPSGH
-3235 FFTVIQQVLTLTL
+3235 CYTVLGQVIAITL
-3248 QEMIKDYEGTMAAGR
+3248 QEMINNPDEALALGR
-3263 LGAFISVMGAIVSGD
+3263 LGAFLGGMEAIISGD
-3278 SDLGWA
+3278 SNLEWA
-3284 YVKGYAMGVGTAG
+3284 ITKGFAQGVATAF
-3297 LGKLKELG
+3297 LGKLKEVG
-3305 QGILAAKKLYMVITL
+3305 MGIKAAKQLYMAHV
-3320 VRVFKNG
+3320 
-3327 SLAAYSLYKKDY
+3327 LAFSFANYTASYIYALEKDY
-3339 VSAMF
+3339 VKAAVYGAYGTVGMFEFAREYSALQAMD
-3344 YGSLT
+3344 T
-3349 VFGVFEYKSEAKAL
+3349 FGVKATYEVHTNAVGETSYGKSSSNITKLLDNYPELTGTNREKLLSVVQDRKLATYINEVYRPGASIGDGGTADALINEFYEGNSKHLIKAK
-3363 YQMNQT
+3363 
-3369 SVNNGDIKSHL
+3369 
-3380 YYNPDEDGSKIDFYA
+3380 
-3395 GKEGVA
+3395 
-3401 TSLQE
+3401 
-3406 YDDFVGSVGN
+3406 
-3416 PVEVAGYGHTGR
+3416 GR
-3428 IIPNCLNEQMAMRQ
+3428 LNEINKIIN
-3442 VRSNPLDGAT
+3442 SGTLGLNDLDIAEAIRDDLEYAI
-3452 ELPFVMKDSRWSA
+3452 EL
-3465 EDGWVKMENNVYHS
+3465 
-3479 NGDHISIHFVYN
+3479 
-3491 KNTGMFDDFKFK
+3491 FK
-3503 DK
+3503 